1 MRFRLENHI
10 EFGVV
15 AAVALTLS
23 GCIGIG
29 GGGSGIFAR
38 TASKAALS
46 QNCEIPDSFAVKNI
60 NRRLAAEG
68 TVVGPDFCA
77 KIESYACYRRVF
89 SPIVAEGASVEE
101 ECTQAV
107 EVGGPFCMKLD
118 SRNYNTREATL
129 LAETPTSATQ
139 PGGEF
144 NRSEYVCHHKELKDG
159 ETYLAVGEGE
169 LLKDAVVAAFG
180 KCTGVSPRLTSI
192 AGEK

>member
-1 MRFRLENHI
+1 MAI
-10 EFGVV
+10 
-15 AAVALTLS
+15 ALTLS

-29 GGGSGIFAR
+29 AGGSGVFGK

-46 QNCEIPDSFAVKNI
+46 QNCEIPDGFAVKNI

-77 KIESYACYRRVF
+77 KSESYSCYRRVF

-101 ECTQAV
+101 ECAQVA
-107 EVGGPFCMKLD
+107 EVGGAFCVKLE
-118 SRNYNTREATL
+118 SRNYNTREASL
-129 LAETPTSATQ
+129 LADTPTAATK

-144 NRSEYVCHHKELKDG
+144 NRTEYVCHHRDLKDG
-159 ETYLAVGEGE
+159 ETYLAVGDGE
-169 LLKDAVVAAFG
+169 QLKDAVVAAYG

-192 AGEK
+192 VGEK